1 MNMLSYW
8 EKESFVQYNYI
19 IVGSGIVGLSTAISL
34 KEKRPSASILVLE
47 RGILPSGAS
56 TKNAGFACFGSLTEL
71 LEDFKTIGASATL
84 DLVNERWKGLI
95 KLRER
100 IGDHNFD
107 FHNYGGYELIR
118 DQELPYLDNIEEV
131 NELLSPLFPE
141 PVLTL
146 TNSKVKEFGFNSNVI
161 KSMIFNKYEGQIHTG
176 KMMSSLLSIARSKDI
191 EIISGAEVI
200 DVQDGGEN
208 VSVEVKNTISDTTLV
223 FKANK
228 VAICTNGFTKTL
240 INDIDLAPGRG
251 IVLVTKPIENLPF
264 KGVFHVEKG
273 YYYFRNEGNR
283 VLFGGGRNL
292 DFKTETSSE
301 FEINKK
307 IENELDRQ
315 LKEIIL
321 PNTPFEVDHTWA
333 GIMAFGENKVPILK
347 QHSKNIYLGVRLG
360 GMGVAIG
367 SQMGE
372 NLAIKLV

>member
-8 EKESFVQYNYI
+8 EKESFVQYDYI
-19 IVGSGIVGLSTAISL
+19 IIGSGIVGLSTAISL
-34 KEKRPSASILVLE
+34 KEKQPSSSILVLE

-141 PVLTL
+141 PVFTL
-146 TNSKVKEFGFNSNVI
+146 TNSKVKEFGFNSKVI

-176 KMMSSLLSIARSKDI
+176 KMISSLLSIARSKDI
-191 EIISGAEVI
+191 EIITGAEVI
-200 DVQDGGEN
+200 DVQDGGGD
-208 VSVEVKNTISDTTLV
+208 VIVEVKNTVSDTTIV